1 MVANGSS
8 VPIVAKM
15 SPFVAGESWRV
26 RQEAQA
32 AGPSNRRS
40 WVRIP
45 YTLPNS
51 FRENK
56 TMQETLLYV
65 AGATLA
71 FGDFAVIG
79 AVAAYK
85 LWKRH
90 RAA

>member
-1 MVANGSS
+1 
-8 VPIVAKM
+8 
-15 SPFVAGESWRV
+15 
-26 RQEAQA
+26 
-32 AGPSNRRS
+32 
-40 WVRIP
+40 
-45 YTLPNS
+45 
-51 FRENK
+51 
-56 TMQETLLYV
+56 MQETFLYV